1 MASSP
6 EALGRV
12 LRVQGDVEHLRGL
25 QNEGSLVF
33 VPTHSSNLDSIVL
46 AQAMD
51 ISGLP
56 PVVYGAGKNLFT
68 NPIISF
74 FMHNLGAYRVDRRI
88 RVGLYKEVLK
98 LYSQVMIE
106 RGYHSLF
113 LPRRH
118 GAVAL
123 E

>member
-1 MASSP
+1 
-6 EALGRV
+6 V
-12 LRVQGDVEHLRGL
+12 LKVQGDVELLRRL

-46 AQAMD
+46 AQALE

-88 RVGLYKEVLK
+88 RVGLYKDILK
-98 LYSQVMIE
+98 L
-106 RGYHSLF
+106 G
-113 LPRRH
+113 
-118 GAVAL
+118 
-123 E
+123 